1 MVRGAFAD
9 TGPRIVS
16 TSPPPLAPAVN
27 TTSGASIGALSSLAL
42 TMLLS
47 SLGTSIA
54 NVGLPTF
61 VHAFDASFQSVQW
74 VVLSYLLAVTTLV
87 VSAGRLGDLFGRRRL
102 MLAGIAMFTAS
113 SLACAAASSLWML
126 VVARA
131 GQGLGAAVMMALTM
145 ALVGEAVPKE
155 RSGRAMGLL
164 GTMSAIGTA
173 LGPTLGGLL
182 IGGFGWQAIFLLNLP
197 LGLLA
202 AAMAW
207 RFLPRDRIA
216 SERTRFDLPGS
227 ILLAAAL
234 ACYSLA
240 MTLGHGHFDSANL
253 LLLGIA
259 AAFALAFLVVESKL
273 QSPLVRPALFR
284 DRLVSAGFLASSL
297 ATTVA
302 MTTLV
307 VGPFY
312 LSGALHLDATR
323 IGLAMSAGPLVA
335 AFTGVPAGKAVDR
348 FGATPM
354 TVFGLLLMA
363 AGALLLSR
371 IAVGDGVPGYVASL
385 VTLTAGFATF
395 QAANNTAVVTGA
407 DPRQRGVVSGL
418 LNLSR
423 NLGLVTGASLMGAVF
438 MHAAGTSTI
447 AGARASAVVAGTH
460 AAFLL
465 ATVLIGTALMLVV
478 ATGARTATQAQS
490 RNR

>member
-1 MVRGAFAD
+1 
-9 TGPRIVS
+9 
-16 TSPPPLAPAVN
+16 
-27 TTSGASIGALSSLAL
+27 
-42 TMLLS
+42 
-47 SLGTSIA
+47 
-54 NVGLPTF
+54 
-61 VHAFDASFQSVQW
+61 

-113 SLACAAASSLWML
+113 SLACAAAPSLWAL

-145 ALVGEAVPKE
+145 ALVGEAVPNE

-173 LGPTLGGLL
+173 LGPTLGGVL

-240 MTLGHGHFDSANL
+240 MTLGRGHFGSTNL
-253 LLLGIA
+253 LLLGAA
-259 AAFALAFLVVESKL
+259 AAFAIAFLVVESKL
-273 QSPLVRPALFR
+273 RSPLVRSSLFR
-284 DRLVSAGFLASSL
+284 DRLVSAGFLTSSL

-335 AFTGVPAGKAVDR
+335 ALTGVPAGKAVDR
-348 FGATPM
+348 FGATRM
-354 TVFGLLLMA
+354 TVVGLLLMA

-371 IAVGDGVPGYVASL
+371 IAVGYGVPGYVVSL

-395 QAANNTAVVTGA
+395 QAANNTAVVTGT

-423 NLGLVTGASLMGAVF
+423 NLGLITGASLMGTVF
-438 MHAAGTSTI
+438 MHAAGTSSI

-465 ATVLIGTALMLVV
+465 AAALIGTALLLVV
-478 ATGARTATQAQS
+478 ATAARSATQPPPACAEQP
-490 RNR
+490 